1 MAPSQNDPENFMS
14 NPSRQKPLILAL
26 LVTAGFAGGYALRT
40 MLAGDTSQPAPLI
53 PAPSVP
59 TTAAPAPIPA
69 PETPRIAADFADFA
83 VIAAGAGPAVVNIST
98 RVDPAKVK
106 QEAEANPPEAPEGD
120 DPFLPFF
127 GPQESPK
134 NPMPQEG
141 MGSGF
146 IVRGDGVVLT
156 NAHVVNGATEV
167 TVKLQDRR
175 EFTAKVIGV
184 DKLSDTAV
192 LKIEGNNLPVVPIG
206 NPNTTRVG
214 EWVMAIG
221 SPFGFENTVTAG
233 IVSAKARSLPEEGY
247 VPFIQTDVAVNP
259 GNSGGPLLNTQ
270 GEVIGINS
278 QIYTSSGGYQGLSFA
293 IPIDVALEVERQI
306 LEKGR
311 VTRGRIGVSVQDLS
325 QGLAESFGLEKPEGA
340 LVGMVPQDGPGAK
353 AGIKPGDVI
362 LALNNEKVIDSR
374 ELPPKVAILKPGTE
388 AVLKIWRDG
397 KAMDLKVTIAEL
409 DDTPKP
415 EAAPKSEA
423 KAQKPGRL
431 GLAIRPLSPEE
442 RQKHGVEGGL
452 MIEKA
457 VGPAQKA
464 GILKGDVLL
473 ALNGELVSD
482 VETLKKL
489 SDKAGAHVA
498 LLIERQGNTLFIPLT
513 LGKEK

>member
-1 MAPSQNDPENFMS
+1 MS
-14 NPSRQKPLILAL
+14 NLPRQKPLILAL
-26 LVTAGFAGGYALRT
+26 LVTAAFAGGYALRP
-40 MLAGDTSQPAPLI
+40 MLKDDKPLPTPA
-53 PAPSVP
+53 VP
-59 TTAAPAPIPA
+59 AAPPASQTAPAVPL
-69 PETPRIAADFADFA
+69 ETPKIAADFADFA
-83 VIAAGAGPAVVNIST
+83 AIAAGAGPAVVNIST
-98 RVDPAKVK
+98 RVDPAKAK
-106 QEAEANPPEAPEGD
+106 PDAEESPQNAPEGD

-134 NPMPQEG
+134 NPVPQEG

-146 IVRGDGVVLT
+146 IVRADGVVLT

-175 EFTAKVIGV
+175 EFKAKVVGV

-293 IPIDVALEVERQI
+293 IPIDVALDVERQI

-340 LVGMVPQDGPGAK
+340 LVGMVPPEGPGAK

-362 LALNNEKVIDSR
+362 LALNGEKVIDSR
-374 ELPPKVAILKPGTE
+374 ELPPKVAILKPGSD

-397 KAMDLKVTIAEL
+397 KAVDLKVTIAEL
-409 DDTPKP
+409 DDTPKA
-415 EAAPKSEA
+415 EASPKSESPV
-423 KAQKPGRL
+423 QKPGRL
-431 GLAIRPLSPEE
+431 GLALRPLTAEE
-442 RQKHGVEGGL
+442 RQKHGVERGL
-452 MIEKA
+452 LVEKA

-473 ALNGELVSD
+473 ALNGEPVSD
-482 VETLKKL
+482 VESVRKL
-489 SDKAGAHVA
+489 ADKAGPHVA
-498 LLIERQGNTLFIPLT
+498 LLIERQGNTLFIPLN

>member
-1 MAPSQNDPENFMS
+1 MS
-14 NPSRQKPLILAL
+14 TLPRQKPLILAL
-26 LVTAGFAGGYALRT
+26 LVTAAFAGGYALRP
-40 MLAGDTSQPAPLI
+40 MLKDDKPLPTPA
-53 PAPSVP
+53 VP
-59 TTAAPAPIPA
+59 AAPPASQTAPAVP
-69 PETPRIAADFADFA
+69 PESPKIAADFADFA
-83 VIAAGAGPAVVNIST
+83 AIAAGAGPAVVNIST
-98 RVDPAKVK
+98 RVDPAKAK
-106 QEAEANPPEAPEGD
+106 PDAEENPQNAPEGD

-134 NPMPQEG
+134 NPVPQEG

-146 IVRGDGVVLT
+146 IVRADGVVLT

-175 EFTAKVIGV
+175 EFKAKVVGV

-293 IPIDVALEVERQI
+293 IPIDVALDVERQI

-340 LVGMVPQDGPGAK
+340 LVGMVPPEGPGAK

-362 LALNNEKVIDSR
+362 LALNGEKVIDSR
-374 ELPPKVAILKPGTE
+374 ELPPKVAILKPGSD

-397 KAMDLKVTIAEL
+397 KAVDLKVTIAEL
-409 DDTPKP
+409 DDTPKA
-415 EAAPKSEA
+415 EASPKSESPV
-423 KAQKPGRL
+423 QKPGRL
-431 GLAIRPLSPEE
+431 GLALRPLTAEE
-442 RQKHGVEGGL
+442 RQKHGVERGL
-452 MIEKA
+452 LVEKA

-473 ALNGELVSD
+473 ALNGEPVSD
-482 VETLKKL
+482 VESVRKL
-489 SDKAGAHVA
+489 ADKAGPHVA
-498 LLIERQGNTLFIPLT
+498 LLIERQGNTLFIPLN

>member
-1 MAPSQNDPENFMS
+1 MS
-14 NPSRQKPLILAL
+14 NLPRQKPLILAL
-26 LVTAGFAGGYALRT
+26 LVTAAFAGGYALRP
-40 MLAGDTSQPAPLI
+40 MLKDDKPLPTPA
-53 PAPSVP
+53 VP
-59 TTAAPAPIPA
+59 AAPPASQTAPVAP
-69 PETPRIAADFADFA
+69 PETPKIAADFADFA
-83 VIAAGAGPAVVNIST
+83 AIAAGAGPAVVNIST

-106 QEAEANPPEAPEGD
+106 PDAEENPQNPPEGD

-134 NPMPQEG
+134 NPVPQEG

-146 IVRGDGVVLT
+146 IVRADGVVLT

-175 EFTAKVIGV
+175 EFKAKVVGV

-293 IPIDVALEVERQI
+293 IPIDVALDVERQI

-340 LVGMVPQDGPGAK
+340 LVGMVPPEGPGAK

-362 LALNNEKVIDSR
+362 LALNGEKVIDSR
-374 ELPPKVAILKPGTE
+374 ELPPKVAILKPGSD

-397 KAMDLKVTIAEL
+397 KAVDLKVTIAEL
-409 DDTPKP
+409 DDTPKA
-415 EAAPKSEA
+415 EASPKSESPV
-423 KAQKPGRL
+423 QKPGRL
-431 GLAIRPLSPEE
+431 GLALRPLTAEE
-442 RQKHGVEGGL
+442 RQKHGVERGL
-452 MIEKA
+452 LVEKA

-473 ALNGELVSD
+473 ALNGEPVSD
-482 VETLKKL
+482 VESVRKL
-489 SDKAGAHVA
+489 AEKAGPHVA
-498 LLIERQGNTLFIPLT
+498 LLIERQGNTLFIPLN

>member
-1 MAPSQNDPENFMS
+1 MS
-14 NPSRQKPLILAL
+14 TLPRQKPLILAL
-26 LVTAGFAGGYALRT
+26 LVTAAFAGGYALRP
-40 MLAGDTSQPAPLI
+40 MLKDDKPLPTPA
-53 PAPSVP
+53 VP
-59 TTAAPAPIPA
+59 AAPPASQTAPAVP
-69 PETPRIAADFADFA
+69 PETPKIAADFADFA
-83 VIAAGAGPAVVNIST
+83 AIAAGAGPAVVNIST
-98 RVDPAKVK
+98 RVDPAKAK
-106 QEAEANPPEAPEGD
+106 PDAEENPQNAPEGD

-134 NPMPQEG
+134 NPVPQEG

-146 IVRGDGVVLT
+146 IVRADGVVLT

-175 EFTAKVIGV
+175 EFKAKVVGV

-293 IPIDVALEVERQI
+293 IPIDVALDVERQI

-340 LVGMVPQDGPGAK
+340 LVGMVPPEGPGAK

-362 LALNNEKVIDSR
+362 LALNGEKVIDSR
-374 ELPPKVAILKPGTE
+374 ELPPKVAILKPGSD

-397 KAMDLKVTIAEL
+397 KAVDLKVTIAEL
-409 DDTPKP
+409 DDTPKA
-415 EAAPKSEA
+415 EASPKSEA
-423 KAQKPGRL
+423 PVQKPGRL
-431 GLAIRPLSPEE
+431 GLALRPLTAEE
-442 RQKHGVEGGL
+442 RQKHGVERGL
-452 MIEKA
+452 LVEKA

-473 ALNGELVSD
+473 ALNGEPVSD
-482 VETLKKL
+482 VESVRKL
-489 SDKAGAHVA
+489 ADKAGPHVA
-498 LLIERQGNTLFIPLT
+498 LLIERQGNTLFIPLN

>member
-1 MAPSQNDPENFMS
+1 MS
-14 NPSRQKPLILAL
+14 NLPRQKPLILAL
-26 LVTAGFAGGYALRT
+26 LVTAGFAGGYALRPVLT
-40 MLAGDTSQPAPLI
+40 GN
-53 PAPSVP
+53 PSP
-59 TTAAPAPIPA
+59 EMPKA
-69 PETPRIAADFADFA
+69 PEASKTPASAPVATPDTPRIAVDFDDFAA
-83 VIAAGAGPAVVNIST
+83 IAAGAGPAVVNIST
-98 RVDPAKVK
+98 HVDAAKAK
-106 QEAEANPPEAPEGD
+106 QETEENAQDTPEGD

-127 GPQESPK
+127 GPQETPK

-146 IVRGDGVVLT
+146 IVRADGVVLT

-175 EFTAKVIGV
+175 EFKAKVIGI

-192 LKIEGNNLPVVPIG
+192 LKIEGTNLPVVPIG

-259 GNSGGPLLNTQ
+259 GNSGGPLLNTL

-293 IPIDVALEVERQI
+293 IPIDVALDVERQI

-325 QGLAESFGLEKPEGA
+325 QGLAESFGLDKPEGA
-340 LVGMVPQDGPGAK
+340 LVGMVPPDGPGAK

-362 LALNNEKVIDSR
+362 LALNGEKVIDSR
-374 ELPPKVAILKPGTE
+374 ELPPKVAILKPGSE

-397 KAMDLKVTIAEL
+397 KALDLKVTIAEL
-409 DDTPKP
+409 DDAPKAEATPK
-415 EAAPKSEA
+415 AEA

-452 MIEKA
+452 LVEKA

-473 ALNGELVSD
+473 ALNGEPVSD
-482 VETLKKL
+482 VETVRKL
-489 SDKAGAHVA
+489 ADKAGPHIA
-498 LLIERQGNTLFIPLT
+498 LLIERQGNTLFIPLN

>member
-1 MAPSQNDPENFMS
+1 MS
-14 NPSRQKPLILAL
+14 TLPRQKPLILAL
-26 LVTAGFAGGYALRT
+26 LVTAAFAGGYALRP
-40 MLAGDTSQPAPLI
+40 MLKDDKPLPTPA
-53 PAPSVP
+53 VP
-59 TTAAPAPIPA
+59 AAPPASLTAPAVTAESPK
-69 PETPRIAADFADFA
+69 IAADFADFA
-83 VIAAGAGPAVVNIST
+83 AIAAGAGPAVVNIST
-98 RVDPAKVK
+98 RVDPAKAK
-106 QEAEANPPEAPEGD
+106 PDAEENPQNPPEGE

-134 NPMPQEG
+134 NPVPQEG

-146 IVRGDGVVLT
+146 IVRADGVVLT
-156 NAHVVNGATEV
+156 NAHVVNGATDV

-175 EFTAKVIGV
+175 EFKAKVVGV

-293 IPIDVALEVERQI
+293 IPIDVALDVERQI

-340 LVGMVPQDGPGAK
+340 LVGMVPPEGPGAK

-362 LALNNEKVIDSR
+362 LALNGEKVIDSR
-374 ELPPKVAILKPGTE
+374 ELPPKVAILKPGSD

-397 KAMDLKVTIAEL
+397 KAVDLKVTIAEL
-409 DDTPKP
+409 DDTPKAEP
-415 EAAPKSEA
+415 SPKSEA
-423 KAQKPGRL
+423 PAQKPGRL
-431 GLAIRPLSPEE
+431 GLALRPLTAEE
-442 RQKHGVEGGL
+442 RQKHGVERGL
-452 MIEKA
+452 LVEKA

-473 ALNGELVSD
+473 ALNGEPVSD
-482 VETLKKL
+482 VESVRKL
-489 SDKAGAHVA
+489 ADKAGPHVA
-498 LLIERQGNTLFIPLT
+498 LLIERQGNTLFIPLN

>member
-1 MAPSQNDPENFMS
+1 MS
-14 NPSRQKPLILAL
+14 TLPRQKPLILAL
-26 LVTAGFAGGYALRT
+26 LVTAAFAGGYALRP
-40 MLAGDTSQPAPLI
+40 MLKDDTPLPTPA
-53 PAPSVP
+53 VP
-59 TTAAPAPIPA
+59 AAPPSTQTAPAVP
-69 PETPRIAADFADFA
+69 PETPKIAADFADFA
-83 VIAAGAGPAVVNIST
+83 AIAAGAGPAVVNIST
-98 RVDPAKVK
+98 RVDPAKAK
-106 QEAEANPPEAPEGD
+106 PDAEENPQNAPEGD

-134 NPMPQEG
+134 NPVPQEG

-146 IVRGDGVVLT
+146 IVRADGVVLT

-175 EFTAKVIGV
+175 EFKAKVVGV

-293 IPIDVALEVERQI
+293 IPIDVALDVERQI

-340 LVGMVPQDGPGAK
+340 LVGMVPPEGPGAK

-362 LALNNEKVIDSR
+362 LALNGEKVIDSR
-374 ELPPKVAILKPGTE
+374 ELPPKVAILKPGSD

-397 KAMDLKVTIAEL
+397 KAVDLKVTIAEL
-409 DDTPKP
+409 DDTPKA
-415 EAAPKSEA
+415 EASPKSESPV
-423 KAQKPGRL
+423 QKPGRL
-431 GLAIRPLSPEE
+431 GLALRPLTAEE
-442 RQKHGVEGGL
+442 RQKHGVERGL
-452 MIEKA
+452 LVEKA

-473 ALNGELVSD
+473 ALNGEPVSD
-482 VETLKKL
+482 VESVRKL
-489 SDKAGAHVA
+489 ADKAGPHVA
-498 LLIERQGNTLFIPLT
+498 LLIERQGNTLFIPLN

>member
-1 MAPSQNDPENFMS
+1 MAPLQNDPDIPMS
-14 NPSRQKPLILAL
+14 TLPRQKPLILAL
-26 LVTAGFAGGYALRT
+26 LVTLGFAGGYVLRPMLTKESSALPQVT
-40 MLAGDTSQPAPLI
+40 P
-53 PAPSVP
+53 PS
-59 TTAAPAPIPA
+59 AAPASAVTIP
-69 PETPRIAADFADFA
+69 TPQTPMIAADFADFA

-98 RVDPAKVK
+98 RVDPAKGKPEV
-106 QEAEANPPEAPEGD
+106 EENAPEAPEGQ

-134 NPMPQEG
+134 NPAPQAG

-146 IVRGDGVVLT
+146 IVRADGVVLT

-175 EFTAKVIGV
+175 EFKAKVIGV

-192 LKIEGNNLPVVPIG
+192 LKIEGSNLPVVPIG

-221 SPFGFENTVTAG
+221 SPFGFENSVTAG

-259 GNSGGPLLNTQ
+259 GNSGGPLLNTH

-278 QIYTSSGGYQGLSFA
+278 QIYSSSGGYQGLSFA
-293 IPIDVALEVERQI
+293 IPIDVALDVERQI
-306 LEKGR
+306 LEKGH

-325 QGLAESFGLEKPEGA
+325 QGLAESFGLDKPEGA
-340 LVGMVPQDGPGAK
+340 LVGMVPPEGPGAK

-362 LALNNEKVIDSR
+362 IGLNGEKVMDSR
-374 ELPPKVAILKPGTE
+374 ELPPKVAILKPGTS

-397 KAMDLKVTIAEL
+397 KAMDVKVTIAEL
-409 DDTPKP
+409 DDTPPP
-415 EAAPKSEA
+415 EAAPKAEA
-423 KAQKPGRL
+423 QVQKPGRL
-431 GLAIRPLSPEE
+431 GLAIRPLTPEE
-442 RQKHGVEGGL
+442 RQKHGGVAGGL
-452 MIEKA
+452 LIEKA

-473 ALNGELVSD
+473 AINGESVSD
-482 VETLKKL
+482 VETLRKL
-489 SDKAGAHVA
+489 ADKAGNRVA
-498 LLIERQGNTLFIPLT
+498 LLIERQGNTHFIALD
-513 LGKEK
+513 LSKEK

>member
-1 MAPSQNDPENFMS
+1 LQ
-14 NPSRQKPLILAL
+14 
-26 LVTAGFAGGYALRT
+26 T
-40 MLAGDTSQPAPLI
+40 
-53 PAPSVP
+53 
-59 TTAAPAPIPA
+59 APAVPL
-69 PETPRIAADFADFA
+69 ETPKIAADFADFA
-83 VIAAGAGPAVVNIST
+83 AIAAGAGPAVVNIST
-98 RVDPAKVK
+98 RVDPAKAK
-106 QEAEANPPEAPEGD
+106 PDAEESPQNAPEGD

-134 NPMPQEG
+134 NPVPQEG

-146 IVRGDGVVLT
+146 IVRADGVVLT

-175 EFTAKVIGV
+175 EFKAKGVGV

-293 IPIDVALEVERQI
+293 IPIDVALDVERQI

-340 LVGMVPQDGPGAK
+340 LVGMVPPEGPGAK

-362 LALNNEKVIDSR
+362 LALNGEKVIDSR
-374 ELPPKVAILKPGTE
+374 ELPPKVAILKPGSD

-397 KAMDLKVTIAEL
+397 KALDLKVTIAEL
-409 DDTPKP
+409 DDTPKAEP
-415 EAAPKSEA
+415 SPKSEA
-423 KAQKPGRL
+423 PVQKPGRL
-431 GLAIRPLSPEE
+431 GLALRPLTAEE
-442 RQKHGVEGGL
+442 LQKHGVERGL
-452 MIEKA
+452 LVEKA

-473 ALNGELVSD
+473 ALNGEPVSD
-482 VETLKKL
+482 VESVRKL
-489 SDKAGAHVA
+489 ADKAGPHVA
-498 LLIERQGNTLFIPLT
+498 LLIERQGNTLFIPLN